1 MMTMRNAAVNGAIAS
16 ERLVIVMASLGLLA
30 RTADWIL
37 LTSWM

>member
-1 MMTMRNAAVNGAIAS
+1 MMTRNADGSGAIAS

-30 RTADWIL
+30 RTAGWIL